1 VNEWTPKKAAIVG
14 GVLSGTSVVF
24 LFAFVIAMNWS
35 QGRSPG
41 QKDWGIIFAAAFGVP
56 LVCCGAAA
64 VVSLVV
70 SASLLTRNRFF
81 GVRQVSST
89 ALAVASEPHRPKI
102 RHPVIIT
109 FAGFAVLIA
118 SERFGTAALF
128 FVGIPAMLIA
138 CGVAGGAR
146 SPTKIPLSDVIVY
159 VAISVAIVIGIAVYV
174 VYNH

>member
-1 VNEWTPKKAAIVG
+1 M
-14 GVLSGTSVVF
+14 VF
-24 LFAFVIAMNWS
+24 LSALVAAMNWN

-41 QKDWGIIFAAAFGVP
+41 QKDWRIVFAAAFGVP

-64 VVSLVV
+64 IVSFVV
-70 SASLLTRNRFF
+70 SASLITYNRFF
-81 GVRQVSST
+81 GFGQASPPD
-89 ALAVASEPHRPKI
+89 LAVASEPHRPKV

-146 SPTKIPLSDVIVY
+146 SPTKIPLSDAILY
-159 VAISVAIVIGIAVYV
+159 VGISVAIVIGIALYV